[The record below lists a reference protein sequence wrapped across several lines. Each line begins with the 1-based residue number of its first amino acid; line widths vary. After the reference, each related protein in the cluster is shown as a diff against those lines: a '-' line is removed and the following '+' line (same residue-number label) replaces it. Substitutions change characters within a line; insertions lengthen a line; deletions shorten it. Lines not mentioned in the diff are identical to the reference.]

1 MEHRVPCP
9 HCGGPVVMYRN
20 PAPTVDIL
28 IHEPGR
34 GIVLIR
40 RRNEPPGWA
49 LPGGFIDYGES
60 AEAAA
65 VREAREETG
74 LDVELTGLVGVY
86 SDPDRD
92 PRHHTLSVVYA
103 ARVRGGGVTPVAG
116 AVAGPSPG
124 GAASP
129 VVAPIAGDDAADARF
144 FAPDDLPQPMAFDH
158 AKIIADWL
166 RDRGRCPE
174 RTGEGA

>member
-9 HCGGPVVMYRN
+9 HCGGSVVMYRN

-86 SDPDRD
+86 SEPGRD

-103 ARVRGGGVTPVAG
+103 ARVRGGAGAGPATGDAAPVAE
-116 AVAGPSPG
+116 GPS
-124 GAASP
+124 AAP
-129 VVAPIAGDDAADARF
+129 VAGDDAADARF
-144 FAPDDLPQPMAFDH
+144 FMPDDLPHPMAFDH

-166 RDRGRCPE
+166 HARGCCP
-174 RTGEGA
+174 GHAADGA

>member
-9 HCGGPVVMYRN
+9 HCGGSVVMYRN

-86 SDPDRD
+86 SEPGRD

-103 ARVRGGGVTPVAG
+103 ARVRGGAGAGPATGDAAPVAG
-116 AVAGPSPG
+116 G
-124 GAASP
+124 GIA
-129 VVAPIAGDDAADARF
+129 APIAGDDAADARF

-166 RDRGRCPE
+166 RARGCCPE
-174 RTGEGA
+174 HAADRA

>member
-20 PAPTVDIL
+20 PPPTVDIL

-86 SDPDRD
+86 SEPGRD

-103 ARVRGGGVTPVAG
+103 AQVRGG
-116 AVAGPSPG
+116 AVATS
-124 GAASP
+124 AAGTFAAP
-129 VVAPIAGDDAADARF
+129 VAGDDAADARF

-166 RDRGRCPE
+166 RDRGCCPE
-174 RTGEGA
+174 RKGEGA

>member
-1 MEHRVPCP
+1 M
-9 HCGGPVVMYRN
+9 VMYRN

-86 SDPDRD
+86 SEPGRD

-103 ARVRGGGVTPVAG
+103 ARVRGGTGAVPVTGPVAG
-116 AVAGPSPG
+116 
-124 GAASP
+124 P
-129 VVAPIAGDDAADARF
+129 VAGDDAADARF
-144 FAPDDLPQPMAFDH
+144 FAPDDLPHPMAFDH

-166 RDRGRCPE
+166 RGRASCPE
-174 RTGEGA
+174 RTDEGA

>member
-9 HCGGPVVMYRN
+9 HCGGSVVMYRN

-86 SDPDRD
+86 SEPGRD

-103 ARVRGGGVTPVAG
+103 ARVCGGAG
-116 AVAGPSPG
+116 AGPATGDAAPLAEGPS
-124 GAASP
+124 AAP
-129 VVAPIAGDDAADARF
+129 VAGDDAEDARF
-144 FAPDDLPQPMAFDH
+144 FMPDDLPQPMAFDH

-166 RDRGRCPE
+166 HARGCCPE
-174 RTGEGA
+174 HAADGA

>member
-86 SDPDRD
+86 SEPGRD

-103 ARVRGGGVTPVAG
+103 ARVRGGVVGTPATEDDAVSVAAPVAT
-116 AVAGPSPG
+116 
-124 GAASP
+124 
-129 VVAPIAGDDAADARF
+129 PIAGDDAADARF

-166 RDRGRCPE
+166 RARAFCPQCAE
-174 RTGEGA
+174 RDS

>member
-65 VREAREETG
+65 LREAREETG

-86 SDPDRD
+86 SEPGRD

-103 ARVRGGGVTPVAG
+103 ARVRGGATAIPA
-116 AVAGPSPG
+116 AGP
-124 GAASP
+124 
-129 VVAPIAGDDAADARF
+129 VAGDDAADARF
-144 FAPDDLPQPMAFDH
+144 FAPDDLPHPMAFDH
-158 AKIIADWL
+158 ATIIADWL
-166 RDRGRCPE
+166 RGRAVCPE
-174 RTGEGA
+174 RAGEGN

>member
-65 VREAREETG
+65 LREAREETG
-74 LDVELTGLVGVY
+74 LNVELTGLVGVY
-86 SDPDRD
+86 SEPGRD

-103 ARVRGGGVTPVAG
+103 ARVRGGAAAIPA
-116 AVAGPSPG
+116 AGP
-124 GAASP
+124 
-129 VVAPIAGDDAADARF
+129 VAGDDAADARF
-144 FAPDDLPQPMAFDH
+144 FAPDDLPHPMAFDH
-158 AKIIADWL
+158 ATIIADWL
-166 RDRGRCPE
+166 RGRAVCPE
-174 RTGEGA
+174 RVGEGN

>member
-28 IHEPGR
+28 IHDPGR

-86 SDPDRD
+86 SEPGRD

-103 ARVRGGGVTPVAG
+103 ARVRGGGGAEPAPGSVAAPVAE
-116 AVAGPSPG
+116 
-124 GAASP
+124 
-129 VVAPIAGDDAADARF
+129 PIAGDDAADARF
-144 FAPDDLPQPMAFDH
+144 FAPDDLPRPMAFDH

-166 RDRGRCPE
+166 RGRGCCPE
-174 RTGEGA
+174 RMGEGA